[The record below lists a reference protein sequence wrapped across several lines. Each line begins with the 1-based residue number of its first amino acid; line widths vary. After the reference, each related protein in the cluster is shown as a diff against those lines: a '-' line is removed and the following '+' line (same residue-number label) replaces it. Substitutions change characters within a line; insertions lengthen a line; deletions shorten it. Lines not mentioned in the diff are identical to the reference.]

1 MPSMIMFYVCYLD
14 YLCILVIIF
23 MMMNTSFIFA
33 IKLSLILVG
42 LLVKPI
48 LVFLSIMVHSVTTYV
63 TLYKNLCSA

>member
-1 MPSMIMFYVCYLD
+1 MFMSSMIMFYVCYLD

-42 LLVKPI
+42 AV
-48 LVFLSIMVHSVTTYV
+48 S
-63 TLYKNLCSA
+63 